1 MAAAV
6 GRQRRWPKGQQR
18 HVSCCE
24 TKSVLLGKYLVV
36 DGANSKAA
44 VNGVGCQGEEG
55 TPAVAKHHH
64 RLLVEP
70 RPSGQGWSLTL
81 SHASLPH
88 LAFLPLHTAPS
99 LMPLSHASLPRL
111 SASRQLSPSRPLRAQ
126 RLAQPLSSSRAG
138 PPSTAPPLKYNDAI
152 VSPLNVVIFG
162 AAVCSL
168 QGLITLIGVLWTTN

>member
-1 MAAAV
+1 MLHGIDSSKVMAAAV

-70 RPSGQGWSLTL
+70 RPSGQGWVFFFFFESKLVKIFIDRIIFFNFKYAFIHLSLYTNAL
-81 SHASLPH
+81 RIFILTVGEVSII
-88 LAFLPLHTAPS
+88 TAI
-99 LMPLSHASLPRL
+99 HF
-111 SASRQLSPSRPLRAQ
+111 
-126 RLAQPLSSSRAG
+126 
-138 PPSTAPPLKYNDAI
+138 I
-152 VSPLNVVIFG
+152 
-162 AAVCSL
+162 
-168 QGLITLIGVLWTTN
+168 